1 MGWSNFGVAVISQ
14 QNMQDAENI
23 TRAGFWNVFSLYS
36 VSSKVFQA
44 EHLFYYFTTLI
55 TVGQTT
61 PAAYLS
67 CQYVSTPHQV
77 IGAYKHFFWSV
88 GAFLPLLAVR
98 NGSLLK
104 PGSSGFTRSLNFW
117 HFCGGIIFCLKI
129 NK

>member
-14 QNMQDAENI
+14 QNLRDAENI
-23 TRAGFWNVFSLYS
+23 TRARFWNAFTLYS

-44 EHLFYYFTTLI
+44 EHLFYYFTTMI

-67 CQYVSTPHQV
+67 CHYVSTPHQV
-77 IGAYKHFFWSV
+77 IHAYKHFFWSV
-88 GAFLPLLAVR
+88 GAVFATISCEEWVTFKARLKWLHQEFKFLAFLWWHHFLPQ
-98 NGSLLK
+98 
-104 PGSSGFTRSLNFW
+104 
-117 HFCGGIIFCLKI
+117 